1 MRTNLSL
8 LLCMLLFASCSNK
21 MSEAD
26 KFWKDVVRDVDFSID
41 SLRPMGK
48 NWATFTNSDITSYQ
62 PDYVMSKDGSVN
74 VERML
79 YPEPPRRQAEDKLWR
94 NLFFNNR
101 HHRLVCVDRMIR
113 QGRAQGVVYVMQSK
127 SKKYPSFG
135 TYHWD
140 VTDRRN
146 FYSLA
151 WVLDDYRKQSLN
163 IMSGKKNG
171 YLSTV
176 RQYDALI
183 TKADSCYRLKNYD
196 KSLNYFEQ
204 ALKYSSCIKGVH
216 LYNAACVAA
225 LSGNTDQAVTWLR
238 QRMRLEPK
246 WYMRDFNRDKDL
258 EPLRKNKRWQELIS
272 EMDARRNAVEK
283 QYDNALRSKLL
294 KIEEA
299 DQQIRQLWM
308 SASAKKPTDKQQLD
322 SIYAVMAKV
331 DSANQKEI
339 CGILDSKGFVG
350 KSVVG
355 EACSAFWVVIQ
366 HSTLELQQKYLPI
379 FQKAVKNG
387 DLQPSSVAM
396 MEDRINMFQGKPQKY
411 GSQIRNGRVWML
423 LDESKVDQWRAQVGM
438 KPLGE
443 YLRKMGARR

>member
-48 NWATFTNSDITSYQ
+48 YWATFTNSDITSYQ
-62 PDYVMSKDGSVN
+62 PDYVMYKDGSVN

-113 QGRAQGVVYVMQSK
+113 QGRTQGVVYVMQSE

-163 IMSGKKNG
+163 IMSGEKNG

-204 ALKYSSCIKGVH
+204 AFKYSSCIKGVH
-216 LYNAACVAA
+216 LYNATCVAA
-225 LSGNTDQAVTWLR
+225 LSGNTDQAFTWLR
-238 QRMRLEPK
+238 QRMKLEPK
-246 WYMRDFNRDKDL
+246 WYMRDSNRDKDL
-258 EPLRKNKRWQELIS
+258 EPLRKDKRWQELIS

-308 SASAKKPTDKQQLD
+308 NASAKKTTDKQQLD
-322 SIYAVMAKV
+322 SIYAIMAKV

-339 CGILDSKGFVG
+339 CSILDSKGFVG

-366 HSTLELQQKYLPI
+366 HSPLELQQKYLPI

-411 GSQIRNGRVWML
+411 GSQIRDGRVWML
-423 LDESKVDQWRAQVGM
+423 LDESKVDQWRAQVDM
-438 KPLGE
+438 EPLGE

>member
-1 MRTNLSL
+1 
-8 LLCMLLFASCSNK
+8 
-21 MSEAD
+21 
-26 KFWKDVVRDVDFSID
+26 
-41 SLRPMGK
+41 
-48 NWATFTNSDITSYQ
+48 
-62 PDYVMSKDGSVN
+62 
-74 VERML
+74 
-79 YPEPPRRQAEDKLWR
+79 
-94 NLFFNNR
+94 
-101 HHRLVCVDRMIR
+101 
-113 QGRAQGVVYVMQSK
+113 
-127 SKKYPSFG
+127 
-135 TYHWD
+135 
-140 VTDRRN
+140 
-146 FYSLA
+146 
-151 WVLDDYRKQSLN
+151 
-163 IMSGKKNG
+163 MSGKKNG

-258 EPLRKNKRWQELIS
+258 EPLRKDKRWQELIS

-308 SASAKKPTDKQQLD
+308 NASAKNPTDKQQLD

-331 DSANQKEI
+331 DSVNQKEI

-366 HSTLELQQKYLPI
+366 HSPLELQQKYLPI

>member
-1 MRTNLSL
+1 MP
-8 LLCMLLFASCSNK
+8 
-21 MSEAD
+21 SE
-26 KFWKDVVRDVDFSID
+26 
-41 SLRPMGK
+41 
-48 NWATFTNSDITSYQ
+48 
-62 PDYVMSKDGSVN
+62 
-74 VERML
+74 
-79 YPEPPRRQAEDKLWR
+79 
-94 NLFFNNR
+94 
-101 HHRLVCVDRMIR
+101 
-113 QGRAQGVVYVMQSK
+113 
-127 SKKYPSFG
+127 
-135 TYHWD
+135 
-140 VTDRRN
+140 
-146 FYSLA
+146 
-151 WVLDDYRKQSLN
+151 
-163 IMSGKKNG
+163 KNG

-176 RQYDALI
+176 RQYDAFI

-225 LSGNTDQAVTWLR
+225 LSGNTDQALTWLR

-258 EPLRKNKRWQELIS
+258 EPLRKDKRWQELVVGS
-272 EMDARRNAVEK
+272 
-283 QYDNALRSKLL
+283 
-294 KIEEA
+294 
-299 DQQIRQLWM
+299 
-308 SASAKKPTDKQQLD
+308 
-322 SIYAVMAKV
+322 
-331 DSANQKEI
+331 
-339 CGILDSKGFVG
+339 ILDSKGFVG

-366 HSTLELQQKYLPI
+366 HSPLELQQKYLPI

-438 KPLGE
+438 EPLSE